1 MIVSDLFDRRY
12 RGFRVIHLAALGV
25 LAVLAL
31 GSYVFTTLAGA
42 QNNAANAVQTRIDQE
57 ERRIRLLKAEIA
69 HLEEPGRIERLSGQ
83 YLGLQAVNPTHEISA
98 SDLPRIAAAPSQP
111 PTTSAK
117 S

>member
-12 RGFRVIHLAALGV
+12 RGFRIVHLAALGL

-31 GSYVFTTLAGA
+31 GSYISTTLAGS
-42 QNNAANAVQTRIDQE
+42 QNNAAQAVQTRIDQE

-69 HLEEPGRIERLSGQ
+69 HLEDPGRIERLSSQ

-98 SDLPRIAAAPSQP
+98 RDLPRIAAAAPQP
-111 PTTSAK
+111 PTAPSK